1 MTDENFDRECESIL
15 NSCDNTSDPDWP
27 STGTATP
34 PNLDEIP
41 NLDVPPIPQATE
53 EPEPAPVAEPTPVAP
68 AEPEP
73 PVSPEAAPEPQP
85 EPAQE
90 AQPEPAPEPAPILEP
105 TPEPVLEPLPAA
117 EPQNTVGVSPE
128 ELSQMLDAGNA
139 SVLQEVQSIHT
150 TLNDLLA
157 RVSKLRKLADMHEE
171 VETNLNNQLNDYKN
185 NFYRRIVNPILVEFF
200 DIQEEI
206 QQDLLTADEKT
217 AEMLGDYVDM
227 MSRTFKHYGVQI
239 EQVNVG
245 DAYDPRIHQPV
256 KAVETD
262 RPELDKTIAKTR
274 KALVHS
280 IDGKVEE
287 RARVHVYQYKAPK
300 PAES

>member
-1 MTDENFDRECESIL
+1 MTDENFDREYGSIL

-27 STGTATP
+27 SIGTVTP

-53 EPEPAPVAEPTPVAP
+53 EPEPAPVAEPTPVSP

-73 PVSPEAAPEPQP
+73 PP
-85 EPAQE
+85 EPA
-90 AQPEPAPEPAPILEP
+90 P

-117 EPQNTVGVSPE
+117 GSQNTVGVSPE
-128 ELSQMLDAGNA
+128 ELSQLLDAGNA

-206 QQDLLTADEKT
+206 QQDLLTADE
-217 AEMLGDYVDM
+217 
-227 MSRTFKHYGVQI
+227 
-239 EQVNVG
+239 
-245 DAYDPRIHQPV
+245 
-256 KAVETD
+256 
-262 RPELDKTIAKTR
+262 RPQRCWEIMWT
-274 KALVHS
+274 
-280 IDGKVEE
+280 
-287 RARVHVYQYKAPK
+287 
-300 PAES
+300 

>member
-1 MTDENFDRECESIL
+1 MAVNRH
-15 NSCDNTSDPDWP
+15 CD
-27 STGTATP
+27 TAE
-34 PNLDEIP
+34 LDEIP

-53 EPEPAPVAEPTPVAP
+53 EPEPAPVAEPTPVSP

-85 EPAQE
+85 EPVQE
-90 AQPEPAPEPAPILEP
+90 AQPEPAPEPAL

-128 ELSQMLDAGNA
+128 ELSQLLDAGNA

-239 EQVNVG
+239 EQVNV
-245 DAYDPRIHQPV
+245 AMPTIPAFTSPSRRWKLTVRNWTRPLP
-256 KAVETD
+256 
-262 RPELDKTIAKTR
+262 RPEKHWCTPLT
-274 KALVHS
+274 
-280 IDGKVEE
+280 
-287 RARVHVYQYKAPK
+287 AR
-300 PAES
+300 